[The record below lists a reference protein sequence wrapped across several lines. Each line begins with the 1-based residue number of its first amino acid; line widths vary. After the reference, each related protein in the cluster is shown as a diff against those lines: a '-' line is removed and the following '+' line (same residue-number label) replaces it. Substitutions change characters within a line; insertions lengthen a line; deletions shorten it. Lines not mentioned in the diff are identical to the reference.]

1 MTQLS
6 STERSTGK
14 SSLAVA
20 AVVVSIAILAGA
32 LLIRHQRHTP
42 SIAAPIRTSATA
54 ALAPEFSLT
63 GVNGERVSLS
73 DYRGK
78 VVLIDYWA
86 TWCAPC
92 KIEIPKLVE
101 LQKKYAKDGLQV
113 IGISMDDGP
122 EPVRGFVREFAIN
135 YPVAM
140 GDVKVAEAYGGILGL
155 PVAFL
160 IDRKGHIYRKLVGDA
175 EMQSVEA
182 DVQSLLQ
189 SR

>member
-1 MTQLS
+1 MTRFS
-6 STERSTGK
+6 TTERGSGRRR
-14 SSLAVA
+14 LAIAAMSVA
-20 AVVVSIAILAGA
+20 VLAGA
-32 LLIRHQRHTP
+32 LVLRHQRPTAP
-42 SIAAPIRTSATA
+42 TAARAHSSATA
-54 ALAPEFSLT
+54 ALAPQFSLK
-63 GVNGERVSLS
+63 GLNGEQVSLS

-78 VVLIDYWA
+78 VVLIDFWA

-92 KIEIPKLVE
+92 KIEIPKLVK
-101 LQKKYAKDGLQV
+101 LQKKYAGEGLQV

-122 EPVRGFVREFAIN
+122 EPVRGFARDFAIN

-160 IDRKGHIYRKLVGDA
+160 IDREGHIYRKMVGDA
-175 EMQSVEA
+175 EMEQVES
-182 DVQSLLQ
+182 DVRSLLE

>member
-1 MTQLS
+1 MTPLS
-6 STERSTGK
+6 STERTTRK
-14 SSLAVA
+14 SMLMVA
-20 AVVVSIAILAGA
+20 AGLVGLVILGSA
-32 LLIRHQRHTP
+32 LLLRHQPHTP
-42 SIAAPIRTSATA
+42 SVAAPVRTSATVA
-54 ALAPEFSLT
+54 MAPEFSLT
-63 GVNGERVSLS
+63 GVNGEQVRLS
-73 DYRGK
+73 DFRGK

-92 KIEIPKLVE
+92 KIEIPKLVA
-101 LQKKYAKDGLQV
+101 LQKKYANDGLQV

-122 EPVRGFVREFAIN
+122 EPVRGFVRDFAIN

-175 EMQSVEA
+175 EMQSVET
-182 DVQSLLQ
+182 DVQSLLK

>member
-1 MTQLS
+1 MPLS
-6 STERSTGK
+6 STERRTRK
-14 SSLAVA
+14 SRLAIPAVALSLA
-20 AVVVSIAILAGA
+20 ILVGA
-32 LLIRHQRHTP
+32 LMIRHHGLTP
-42 SIAAPIRTSATA
+42 AIAAPVRTSAT

-63 GVNGERVSLS
+63 GLNGEQVSLS

-92 KIEIPKLVE
+92 KIEIPRLVE
-101 LQKKYAKDGLQV
+101 LQKKYANDGLQV

-122 EPVRGFVREFAIN
+122 EPVRGFVKDFGIN
-135 YPVAM
+135 YPVAL

-160 IDRKGHIYRKLVGDA
+160 IDRKGHIYRKLVGDT
-175 EMQSVEA
+175 EMQLVET
-182 DVQSLLQ
+182 DVQSLLK
-189 SR
+189 SP